1 MNEYTNYIVLIIP
14 EDAAIIAT
22 AKAASR
28 ALDPDIGG
36 YEAFEQVVTDG
47 TDNYRIYASPITAAT
62 AAAMPQM
69 QASPAVLKAKIDAD
83 IAERWPG
90 ETAPTLA
97 EVTAFT
103 TALRMYPDMGIE
115 AAMVEAGITQPE
127 EARNP

>member
-1 MNEYTNYIVLIIP
+1 MSDYTNYIVLIISD
-14 EDAAIIAT
+14 DAAIIAT

-28 ALDPDIGG
+28 TLDPDMGG
-36 YEAFEQVVTDG
+36 YAAFEQVVTDG

-62 AAAMPQM
+62 AAVMPQM
-69 QASPAVLKAKIDAD
+69 QVYPAALKAKIDAD

-103 TALRMYPDMGIE
+103 VALRMYPDMGIE
-115 AAMVEAGITQPE
+115 AAMLEAGVSSV
-127 EARNP
+127 

>member
-1 MNEYTNYIVLIIP
+1 MSYTNYIVLIIP

-28 ALDPDIGG
+28 TLDPDIGG

-62 AAAMPQM
+62 AAAIPQM
-69 QASPAVLKAKIDAD
+69 QVYPAALKAKIDAD

-103 TALRMYPDMGIE
+103 AALRMYPDMGIE